1 MGSVFLGDFGLRVVV
16 RCHDDLVMRLRVVER
31 CHDDLV
37 MRLRVIVSSRDDPNA
52 RITQSLMDIAC

>member
-1 MGSVFLGDFGLRVVV
+1 MWDFG
-16 RCHDDLVMRLRVVER
+16 LRVVER

>member
-1 MGSVFLGDFGLRVVV
+1 MGDFGLRVVE